1 VRFVK
6 TVMLPETVV
15 GTVEPLAAAGELAA
29 DAAGALAAVD
39 AVAGG
44 AATLAAAVLGAL
56 LAAAVVELAAVPL
69 LLLHAAT
76 SEATTS
82 STPTEVFFTLTISIS
97 IRKSPANAAGRP
109 SGIKRFSD
117 RSCVTVETLSN
128 VVKVTAGFR
137 RQSIRNRY
145 QSLRSEH

>member
-1 VRFVK
+1 LVK

-15 GTVEPLAAAGELAA
+15 GTVEPAEATAELAG
-29 DAAGALAAVD
+29 DAAGALVAAD
-39 AVAGG
+39 ALAGG
-44 AATLAAAVLGAL
+44 AATLAAAVLGAV
-56 LAAAVVELAAVPL
+56 LADVVVELAVVPL

-117 RSCVTVETLSN
+117 RSCATVETPSS
-128 VVKVTAGFR
+128 VVKVTARFR

-145 QSLRSEH
+145 QYLHFAH

>member
-1 VRFVK
+1 MRLVK

-39 AVAGG
+39 AAAGG
-44 AATLAAAVLGAL
+44 AAVLAAAVVAAL
-56 LAAAVVELAAVPL
+56 VGGVLVELAAVPL

-76 SEATTS
+76 SDATTS

-97 IRKSPANAAGRP
+97 IRNRP
-109 SGIKRFSD
+109 PMPREGPVGLS
-117 RSCVTVETLSN
+117 VLVVER
-128 VVKVTAGFR
+128 APR
-137 RQSIRNRY
+137 
-145 QSLRSEH
+145 